1 MRPCYQY
8 AVFKPAEF
16 GKHFSTGNDRNVS
29 LFCLYHLRV
38 DRRDSRRYY
47 HYMSMVYIFTGVSYI
62 YLYPKVFQS
71 VSCLGF
77 PEIRACHLVAK
88 IVQHLGNAAH
98 TNAADADKM
107 NDPVL
112 IKHMIPPIKQAIGK
126 RLRAKG

>member
-62 YLYPKVFQS
+62 YLYPK
-71 VSCLGF
+71 
-77 PEIRACHLVAK
+77 